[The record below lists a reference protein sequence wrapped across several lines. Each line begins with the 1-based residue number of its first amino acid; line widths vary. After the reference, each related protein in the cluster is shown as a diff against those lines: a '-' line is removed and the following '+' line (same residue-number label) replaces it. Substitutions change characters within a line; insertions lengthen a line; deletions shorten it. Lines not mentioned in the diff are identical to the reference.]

1 LTAGAVI
8 IWVLLEMFQQY
19 LNPILVASMMILAGQ
34 PALAADK
41 IGSVVAVV
49 GSPSASGPNGN
60 RALKKDSEVFED
72 DTITVTT
79 GNAQLILDDG
89 TRIVVGPSSKLLL
102 DQFVRTGKS
111 KAERVAIKGL
121 RGTYRFITG
130 KSDKSAYKIS
140 TAHGTIGI
148 RGTAFDFWS
157 RNKTGAVVLRGK
169 VTLKAVNGPGVNVNS
184 GCQMGEATLDT
195 SKLLRNKDKVAA
207 IKKNLPF
214 LLDQSTLTRR
224 FRLDLTSCRL
234 TSSDSQGEGGSSR
247 PTQEPKPGPQRGNIQ
262 QNTSP
267 VQDTTPVQET
277 IETGPVGITEGG

>member
-1 LTAGAVI
+1 
-8 IWVLLEMFQQY
+8 MFQK
-19 LNPILVASMMILAGQ
+19 LRNHFLVASVAMLAGL
-34 PALAADK
+34 PAYAADK
-41 IGSVVAVV
+41 IGNVVAVV
-49 GSPSASGPNGN
+49 GSPSASGPSGS
-60 RALKKDSEVFED
+60 RSLKKDSDIFED
-72 DTITVTT
+72 DTITVTS
-79 GNAQLILDDG
+79 GNAQIILDDG

-102 DQFVRTGKS
+102 DQFVRSGKT

-169 VTLKAVNGPGVNVNS
+169 VTLKAVNGPSVDVNS
-184 GCQMGEATLDT
+184 GCQMGEATLGT
-195 SKLLRNKDKVAA
+195 AQLLRNQDKVAA

-224 FRLDLTSCRL
+224 FRLDLTACRL
-234 TSSDSQGEGGSSR
+234 TTNDSPGEGGKSQ
-247 PTQEPKPGPQRGNIQ
+247 PEQENERGQQRGGNGK
-262 QNTSP
+262 
-267 VQDTTPVQET
+267 D
-277 IETGPVGITEGG
+277 

>member
-1 LTAGAVI
+1 MRSALAFTVISGKIIAGAVI
-8 IWVLLEMFQQY
+8 IWILLEMFQRIRNHF
-19 LNPILVASMMILAGQ
+19 LIACVAMVVGL
-34 PALAADK
+34 PAFAADK

-49 GSPSASGPNGN
+49 GTPTASGPNGS
-60 RALKKDSEVFED
+60 RSLKKDSEVFEN
-72 DTITVTT
+72 DTITVTS

-102 DQFVRTGKS
+102 DQFVRGEKT

-169 VTLKAVNGPGVNVNS
+169 VTLKAVNGPSVDVNS
-184 GCQMGEATLDT
+184 GCQMGEATLGT
-195 SKLLRNKDKVAA
+195 AQLLRNKDKTAA

-214 LLDQSTLTRR
+214 LLDQSSLSRR
-224 FRLDLTSCRL
+224 FRLDATSCRL
-234 TSSDSQGEGGSSR
+234 SSPETIGDGGPDNGGQS
-247 PTQEPKPGPQRGNIQ
+247 TQPGPQGQQRGK
-262 QNTSP
+262 
-267 VQDTTPVQET
+267 
-277 IETGPVGITEGG
+277 